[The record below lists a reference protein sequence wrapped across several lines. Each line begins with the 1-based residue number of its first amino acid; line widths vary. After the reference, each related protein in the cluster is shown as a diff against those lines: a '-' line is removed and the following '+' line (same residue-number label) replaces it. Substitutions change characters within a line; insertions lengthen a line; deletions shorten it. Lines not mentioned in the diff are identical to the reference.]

1 MRRPTFEHCVVV
13 IAALFVSVS
22 FAHAQES
29 TPAPPSSN
37 DAAARQAER
46 EAAFAK
52 LLSGA
57 TLDGNFTM
65 TDVDSTAGGSATKL
79 NHDKY
84 MLGEV
89 KKLSGNQWQISARI
103 EYGDHD
109 FTVPLTLPVE
119 WAGDTPVIIVD
130 NVGLPGLGSVSARV
144 MFFADHYAGFWQ
156 HGTHT
161 GNLFGEIRPEA
172 GKSTPAENRD
182 H

>member
-1 MRRPTFEHCVVV
+1 MRRPTFGDCAVV
-13 IAALFVSVS
+13 IAALLVSAS
-22 FAHAQES
+22 YARAQE
-29 TPAPPSSN
+29 PAPASSSSA
-37 DAAARQAER
+37 DVASRQAER
-46 EAAFAK
+46 EADFAK

-57 TLDGNFTM
+57 TLDGTFTV
-65 TDVDSTAGGSATKL
+65 TDADGSAGSGAIKL
-79 NHDKY
+79 NRDKY
-84 MLGEV
+84 TLGEV
-89 KKLSGNQWQISARI
+89 KKLSGNQWQIAARI

-119 WAGDTPVIIVD
+119 WAGDTPVIVVD

-161 GNLFGEIRPEA
+161 GNMFGVVRHEA
-172 GKSTPAENRD
+172 AKSVPAESGS